1 MKKRFLL
8 LSALLLTSMFLHAQ
22 TEALNS
28 FVEQHKN
35 DPAFSFAFISK
46 ELFDVTIKT
55 DVSEKDWKKVRQVVK
70 NIGSLRILAAD
81 SITNGVA
88 LYKEVY
94 ELIPTDEFSELLS
107 VRDGKTS
114 VRIWVK
120 DEADAVTDLILLVG
134 APEDFM
140 LISFSGNIELGDI
153 ASLAA
158 ILDSDEVDDLIQ
170 TSKKAEIDFKVSP
183 NPSKGDF
190 NIRYQETGDAP
201 STLTLIDQNGRPVS
215 TLHLSGQ
222 PEEKVRMG
230 QLPAGLY
237 WLQLQTQR
245 GKVGV
250 KQVQIVR

>member
-8 LSALLLTSMFLHAQ
+8 LSALLLTAMFLRAQ
-22 TEALNS
+22 TDALNT

-35 DPAFSFAFISK
+35 EQGFSFAFISK
-46 ELFDVTIKT
+46 ELFDITMKT

-81 SITNGVA
+81 SIVNGVD

-94 ELIPTDEFSELLS
+94 GLIPVEEFSELLA
-107 VRDGKTS
+107 VRDGQTS

-120 DEADAVTDLILLVG
+120 DDVDIVTDLILLVG
-134 APEDFM
+134 SPEEFV
-140 LISFSGNIELGDI
+140 LISFSGNIELGNI

-158 ILDSDEVDDLIQ
+158 IMGSGQADDLIQ
-170 TSKKAEIDFKVSP
+170 SSKKAEIDFKVSP

-190 NIRYQETGDAP
+190 NIRYLETGDAP
-201 STLTLIDQNGRPVS
+201 VALTLIDQNGRPVS
-215 TLHLSGQ
+215 TLHLSGAAEQ
-222 PEEKVRMG
+222 EVKFG
-230 QLPAGLY
+230 ALPSGLY
-237 WLQLQTQR
+237 WLQLQTEH
-245 GKVGV
+245 GKVGM

>member
-8 LSALLLTSMFLHAQ
+8 LSALLLTAMILHAQ
-22 TEALNS
+22 TDALNS
-28 FVEQHKN
+28 FVEKYKN
-35 DPAFSFAFISK
+35 EPAFSFAFISK
-46 ELFDVTIKT
+46 ELFDVTLKT

-81 SITNGVA
+81 SIVNGVE

-94 ELIPTDEFSELLS
+94 ELIPTNEFSELVS
-107 VRDGKTS
+107 VRDGQTS

-134 APEDFM
+134 APEDFV
-140 LISFSGNIELGDI
+140 LISFSGNIELGNI
-153 ASLAA
+153 TSLAA
-158 ILDSDEVDDLIQ
+158 LLDSDEVDDLIQ
-170 TSKKAEIDFKVSP
+170 TSKKAEINFQVSP
-183 NPSKGDF
+183 NPSNGDF
-190 NIRYQETGDAP
+190 NIRYQETGDTPA
-201 STLTLIDQNGRPVS
+201 SLTLIDQNGRPVS
-215 TLHLSGQ
+215 TLQLSGQ
-222 PEEKVRMG
+222 SDEKVRMG

-237 WLQLQTQR
+237 WLQLQTQQ